1 MATIA
6 DALDSESF
14 MNAVVK
20 QDALPGMEPAGLLDA
35 ISRAAADPNVDVAK
49 MDRLMDIY
57 ARISAMQAERE
68 YAAALAAMQ
77 PELPIITERGEILNR
92 NNEVQST
99 YALWED
105 LNEAIKP
112 ILHKFGFSLT
122 FRPGNEGEKIKATG
136 VLLHKAGHRDEAT
149 FCLPADGSGSKNAV
163 QAAASS
169 LSYCKRYIAI
179 GMLNI
184 TTRGEDDDGQKAG
197 AGKTLSEEQAK
208 KVREKLKATNANE
221 VAFLKWARCDKVE
234 DILAVNFDAVI
245 ETIEAKA
252 KQRK

>member
-1 MATIA
+1 
-6 DALDSESF
+6 

-20 QDALPGMEPAGLLDA
+20 QDALPGMEPAGLLEA
-35 ISRAAADPNVDVAK
+35 ITRAAADPNVDVAK

-57 ARISAMQAERE
+57 ARISTMQAERE
-68 YAAALAAMQ
+68 YATALAAMQ
-77 PELPIITERGEILNR
+77 PELPIITHRGEILNKSGQ
-92 NNEVQST
+92 VQST

-136 VLLHKAGHRDEAT
+136 VLRHKAGHHDEAT
-149 FCLPADGSGSKNAV
+149 FCLPADGSGSKNIV

-184 TTRGEDDDGQKAG
+184 TTRGEDDDGRKAG
-197 AGKTLSEEQAK
+197 AGQTLSEAQVKEI
-208 KVREKLKATNANE
+208 REKLKSVNANE
-221 VAFLKWARCDKVE
+221 GAFLKWAKCDRIE
-234 DILAVNFDAVI
+234 DILAVNFEATI
-245 ETIEAKA
+245 KTIEAK
-252 KQRK
+252 KRK